1 MTFSFLCHYYQ
12 NLLVRKKSRFKKLL
26 TFMLKQFLKSEL
38 AFVTFFAHI
47 TQVGDIWVY
56 EINGLTRILYTF
68 YKISKYLLY
77 YYSFF
82 FRDCRRG
89 KCIISA
95 IVEKFKKRHIIF
107 VVKFTSSQKLIRLI
121 RKIKYRNILNT

>member
-1 MTFSFLCHYYQ
+1 
-12 NLLVRKKSRFKKLL
+12 
-26 TFMLKQFLKSEL
+26 MLKKFFKSEL
-38 AFVTFFAHI
+38 DFVTFFAHM

-82 FRDCRRG
+82 FVFAGEVND
-89 KCIISA
+89 IISA
-95 IVEKFKKRHIIF
+95 IVEKFKKRHTIF
-107 VVKFTSSQKLIRLI
+107 VVKFTSSQKFIILI

>member
-26 TFMLKQFLKSEL
+26 TFMLKKFFKSEL
-38 AFVTFFAHI
+38 AFVTFFAHM

-82 FRDCRRG
+82 FVIAGEVND
-89 KCIISA
+89 IISA
-95 IVEKFKKRHIIF
+95 IVEKFKKRHTIF
-107 VVKFTSSQKLIRLI
+107 VVKFTSSQKFIILI